1 MAYILNS
8 ISHKEYIYDLFEDIK
23 FENAYFH
30 SVRFPDLFTFS
41 RVINDLKNNVSLI
54 SHGSHT
60 FQNSNE
66 ADIIASNSIGIGLA
80 YTQKSSI
87 NLLSQSIY
95 CDQFLDSLEL
105 NYFKINRI
113 INQKSFIYKEN
124 KKGSKRNKTKILLVG
139 TVKALGAR
147 RYYFESSAEFL
158 ESVSIIYKK
167 LKNYKDNFEIILR
180 IRDVKNEINPDV
192 LNNFLERKRELIK
205 IGTLRNIY
213 QEIKECDCLISFSST
228 TLEEGL
234 FMNKPVMCFGLSKY
248 NHLVNYEKFNQ
259 KKSKNN
265 NRINLEIIEKLLG
278 KNFVYGSLTHR
289 EIDFEI

>member
-80 YTQKSSI
+80 YTKKSSI

-95 CDQFLDSLEL
+95 CDQF
-105 NYFKINRI
+105 
-113 INQKSFIYKEN
+113 
-124 KKGSKRNKTKILLVG
+124 
-139 TVKALGAR
+139 
-147 RYYFESSAEFL
+147 
-158 ESVSIIYKK
+158 
-167 LKNYKDNFEIILR
+167 
-180 IRDVKNEINPDV
+180 
-192 LNNFLERKRELIK
+192 
-205 IGTLRNIY
+205 
-213 QEIKECDCLISFSST
+213 
-228 TLEEGL
+228 
-234 FMNKPVMCFGLSKY
+234 
-248 NHLVNYEKFNQ
+248 
-259 KKSKNN
+259 
-265 NRINLEIIEKLLG
+265 
-278 KNFVYGSLTHR
+278 
-289 EIDFEI
+289 